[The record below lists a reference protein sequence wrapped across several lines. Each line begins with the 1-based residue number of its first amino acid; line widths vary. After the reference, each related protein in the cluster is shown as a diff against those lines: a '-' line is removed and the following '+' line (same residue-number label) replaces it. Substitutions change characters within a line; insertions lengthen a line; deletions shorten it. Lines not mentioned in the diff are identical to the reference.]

1 MAGCL
6 ALRICREIFLQVVA
20 AEDIDAHRREIALR
34 LRGFLLELDNAS
46 GLVRVHDAKARCLI
60 PRYLKDTDGRLRLRL
75 LMLLEHPRIVHR
87 VDVIAREDEH
97 IVGIRH
103 INEVKVLIDGICRA
117 AIPVCSLFT
126 RIRRQDKKPSVAL
139 IEIPCAARAEVLV
152 QLKRTVLRQH
162 ADALNTG
169 IHTVAQWKINDA
181 VLPAKRNGGLCDA
194 LRQCAE
200 AASLPA
206 CQNHCQ
212 AFNLSHRTF
221 SPHGYRAVSPP
232 CMQWLIDEVYGALVR
247 HAMFLPI

>member
-1 MAGCL
+1 
-6 ALRICREIFLQVVA
+6 
-20 AEDIDAHRREIALR
+20 
-34 LRGFLLELDNAS
+34 
-46 GLVRVHDAKARCLI
+46 
-60 PRYLKDTDGRLRLRL
+60 
-75 LMLLEHPRIVHR
+75 MLLEHPRIVHR

-117 AIPVCSLFT
+117 AIPVCSLLT

-162 ADALNTG
+162 ADALNAG
-169 IHTVAQWKINDA
+169 IHAVAQRKINDA
-181 VLPAKRNGGLCDA
+181 VLPTERNGGLCDA

-200 AASLPA
+200 AAALPA